1 MVNMNIYESMDKMKC
16 MATNGFWQKGLMT
29 SEEAKIR
36 NIFVLAHNVSEEH
49 FPNLEGTGIQE
60 FSMLMLGI

>member
-1 MVNMNIYESMDKMKC
+1 
-16 MATNGFWQKGLMT
+16 MASGRSFGQMGLT
-29 SEEAKIR
+29 SEETKIR
-36 NIFVLAHNVSEEH
+36 NIFVLAHNVSEER